1 MDSLDII
8 YVSMDEIT
16 PYENNPR
23 MNDGAVESVAKSI
36 SEFGFKVPIVLD
48 KDHVIICGHTRY
60 KAAKQLG
67 LTEVP
72 CVIAADLTP
81 KQVKAFRLAD
91 NRVSDNSIWDNK
103 KLLEE
108 LDDLDDIFTGF
119 ELSDVFDNTLDEKDN
134 SALDDNEYGVTYEVV
149 FRSEDEEKI
158 KRIQSMW
165 EQMEKTESAGEQ
177 SDEE

>member
-1 MDSLDII
+1 MGSLDIV

-48 KDHVIICGHTRY
+48 KDYVIVCGHTRY

-119 ELSDVFDNTLDEKDN
+119 ELSAVFDNTLDEKDN

-158 KRIQSMW
+158 KRIQPMW
-165 EQMEKTESAGEQ
+165 EQMEKTESAGE
-177 SDEE
+177 

>member
-1 MDSLDII
+1 MDSLDIV

-48 KDHVIICGHTRY
+48 KDYVIVCGHTRY

-134 SALDDNEYGVTYEVV
+134 SALDDNEYGVTYECV

>member
-1 MDSLDII
+1 MDSLDIV

-48 KDHVIICGHTRY
+48 KDYVIVCGHTRY

>member
-1 MDSLDII
+1 MGSLDIV
-8 YVSMDEIT
+8 YVGMDEIT

-36 SEFGFKVPIVLD
+36 AEFGFKVPIVLD
-48 KDHVIICGHTRY
+48 KDYVIVCGHTRY

-108 LDDLDDIFTGF
+108 LGDLDDIFTGF

-165 EQMEKTESAGEQ
+165 EQMEKIESTGEQ
-177 SDEE
+177 SDEK

>member
-1 MDSLDII
+1 MGELNIV
-8 YVSMDEIT
+8 YVSMDDIT

-36 SEFGFKVPIVLD
+36 AEFGFKVPIVLD
-48 KDHVIICGHTRY
+48 RDHCIVCGHTRY

-67 LTEVP
+67 LTTVP
-72 CVIAADLTP
+72 CVIAADLTE

-108 LDDLDDIFTGF
+108 LDDLGDDVFTGF
-119 ELSDVFDNTLDEKDN
+119 DIGELFDNTLDEKDS
-134 SALDDNEYGVTYEVV
+134 SALDDNEYGVTYEIV

-158 KRIQSMW
+158 ERIKKIW
-165 EQMEKTESAGEQ
+165 DGLEYEQ
-177 SDEE
+177 

>member
-1 MDSLDII
+1 MDSLDIV

-48 KDHVIICGHTRY
+48 KDYVIVCGHTRY

-149 FRSEDEEKI
+149 FRSENEEKI
-158 KRIQSMW
+158 KRIQSMR
-165 EQMEKTESAGEQ
+165 EQMEKIESAGEQ

>member
-1 MDSLDII
+1 MDSLDIV

-48 KDHVIICGHTRY
+48 KDYVIVCGHTRY

-149 FRSEDEEKI
+149 FRSEDQEKI

-177 SDEE
+177 RDEE

>member
-1 MDSLDII
+1 MGELNIV
-8 YVSMDEIT
+8 YVSMDDIT

-36 SEFGFKVPIVLD
+36 AEFGFKVPIVLD
-48 KDHVIICGHTRY
+48 RNRCIVCGHTRY

>member
-1 MDSLDII
+1 MDSLDIV

-48 KDHVIICGHTRY
+48 KDYVIVCGHTRY

-91 NRVSDNSIWDNK
+91 NRVSDNSIWCNK

>member
-1 MDSLDII
+1 M
-8 YVSMDEIT
+8 
-16 PYENNPR
+16 
-23 MNDGAVESVAKSI
+23 
-36 SEFGFKVPIVLD
+36 PIVLD
-48 KDHVIICGHTRY
+48 KDYVIVCGHTRY

-108 LDDLDDIFTGF
+108 LNDLDDIFTGF
-119 ELSDVFDNTLDEKDN
+119 DLSDVFDNTLDEKDN
-134 SALDDNEYGVTYEVV
+134 SALDENEYGVTYEVV

-158 KRIQSMW
+158 KRIQLMW
-165 EQMEKTESAGEQ
+165 EQMEKDESAGEQ

>member
-1 MDSLDII
+1 MGSLDIV

-48 KDHVIICGHTRY
+48 KDYVIVCGHTRY

>member
-1 MDSLDII
+1 MDSLDIV

-48 KDHVIICGHTRY
+48 KDYVIVCGHTRY

-108 LDDLDDIFTGF
+108 LNDLDDIFTGF
-119 ELSDVFDNTLDEKDN
+119 DLSDVFDNTLDEKDN
-134 SALDDNEYGVTYEVV
+134 SALDENEYGVTYEVV

-158 KRIQSMW
+158 KRIQLMW
-165 EQMEKTESAGEQ
+165 EQMEKDESAGEQ

>member
-1 MDSLDII
+1 MGSLDIV

-48 KDHVIICGHTRY
+48 KDYVIVCGHTRY

-108 LDDLDDIFTGF
+108 LDDLDDIFTEF

>member
-8 YVSMDEIT
+8 YVIMDEIT
-16 PYENNPR
+16 PYENNQR

-48 KDHVIICGHTRY
+48 KDYVIICGHTRY

>member
-1 MDSLDII
+1 MDSLDIV

-48 KDHVIICGHTRY
+48 KDYVIVCGHTRY

-149 FRSEDEEKI
+149 FRSENEEKI

>member
-1 MDSLDII
+1 MDSLDIV
-8 YVSMDEIT
+8 YVSMNEIT

-36 SEFGFKVPIVLD
+36 AEFGFKVPIVLD
-48 KDHVIICGHTRY
+48 KDYIIVCGHTRY

-119 ELSDVFDNTLDEKDN
+119 EPSDVFDNTLDEKDN

-165 EQMEKTESAGEQ
+165 EQMEKTESGGEQ